1 MTQPLPP
8 PLPWPPPLPP
18 TLRLPLQTPL
28 LLFLPFP
35 CRLMFHV
42 PCKLAACIRILPHL
56 SHSHPSPALV
66 PRHVGS
72 ILSHMFS
79 LVDIEAPAPPL
90 RSRHA
95 AKAKAAKRCRASNTA
110 TAAPVA
116 RRARLKSSSSNGRR
130 IISYASD
137 CSGVDSGAV
146 ALSTMGAEMRHLWA
160 SDVSLSCRRMLAHNF
175 DITTIYKDV
184 FDKFRSGENSGPV
197 PDLYCS
203 GPPCQP
209 FSAMGQQQGIAD
221 NRSLVFFGVTRTIS
235 ETMPKTFVI
244 ENVPQIATSQ
254 KHKSLWAAIISLLTG
269 ICDENG
275 NRAYNLYYKEL
286 NALWHGVPQSRRRCY
301 LVGVLRSAQV
311 SPFRWPAATTV
322 PALGPC
328 LARLAPVLP
337 TSRQQLRNILRGAQ
351 FIRAHGGDPANEE
364 WVGRISQSDRWAVS
378 AVLDHCPTIT
388 RSHPH
393 AIWLYNR
400 GRNITTDEL
409 GVLQGFPVGHLSLP
423 EKVSIRQLASMYGNA
438 FCVTVMR
445 RIFCRLLACIG
456 AAEFKDPWGEG
467 SIEANCL

>member
-116 RRARLKSSSSNGRR
+116 RRARLTSSSSNGRH

-175 DITTIYKDV
+175 DITTIYKDGL
-184 FDKFRSGENSGPV
+184 RRCHAGPLLQW
-197 PDLYCS
+197 PTLPALQCDGAATGHRGQDLRR
-203 GPPCQP
+203 PPAEDLCHRK
-209 FSAMGQQQGIAD
+209 MCR
-221 NRSLVFFGVTRTIS
+221 RSLH
-235 ETMPKTFVI
+235 
-244 ENVPQIATSQ
+244 
-254 KHKSLWAAIISLLTG
+254 HKSTNPFL
-269 ICDENG
+269 
-275 NRAYNLYYKEL
+275 
-286 NALWHGVPQSRRRCY
+286 
-301 LVGVLRSAQV
+301 LRS
-311 SPFRWPAATTV
+311 
-322 PALGPC
+322 LM
-328 LARLAPVLP
+328 
-337 TSRQQLRNILRGAQ
+337 
-351 FIRAHGGDPANEE
+351 EE
-364 WVGRISQSDRWAVS
+364 GR
-378 AVLDHCPTIT
+378 H
-388 RSHPH
+388 HPH
-393 AIWLYNR
+393 
-400 GRNITTDEL
+400 
-409 GVLQGFPVGHLSLP
+409 S
-423 EKVSIRQLASMYGNA
+423 
-438 FCVTVMR
+438 
-445 RIFCRLLACIG
+445 
-456 AAEFKDPWGEG
+456 
-467 SIEANCL
+467 